1 MKTIHFGKT
10 QHKQT
15 WAQVN
20 VPVDEGV
27 SGLVSALSGFP
38 RLQTIESCQGDS
50 APWVC
55 FRYGNYWEHPW
66 RELAEFVF
74 GYLGPQLVNE
84 LGDRVDVVVR
94 LTEHGDVQAELW
106 IRHGALERTIET
118 LERLAQE
125 LPA

>member
-1 MKTIHFGKT
+1 VKSSSFGEA

-27 SGLVSALSGFP
+27 SGLVTALSKFP
-38 RLQTIESCQGDS
+38 RLQTIESCQGDND
-50 APWVC
+50 PWVC

-66 RELAEFVF
+66 RELADFVF
-74 GYLGPQLVNE
+74 GYLGPQLVHE
-84 LGDRVDVVVR
+84 LGDRVNLVVR

-106 IRHGALERTIET
+106 IRPGALERTIAT
-118 LERLAQE
+118 LKRLAQE
-125 LPA
+125 LIA